1 MNEHERMFMQYF
13 LDKFGLD
20 PNRVKEKLEEVVSAI
35 ASTHQQTSIQIG
47 ELKMALV
54 KVQEEDLVAL
64 KTLAEESNA
73 KVDAVAAS
81 LTEIDG
87 DISELQAKID
97 ELLSEAE
104 SPLAA
109 EVKTMAEALKVKIES
124 VGAAASA
131 VAAKVPEPVVVE
143 PAPEPEPPVVE

>member
-20 PNRVKEKLEEVVSAI
+20 PNRIMEQLEEVVSAI

-64 KTLAEESNA
+64 KAIAEESNA

-81 LTEIDG
+81 LAEIDG
-87 DISELQAKID
+87 DINELQAKID

-109 EVKTMAEALKVKIES
+109 EVKTMAEALKAKIEN
-124 VGAAASA
+124 VGATASA
-131 VAAKVPEPVVVE
+131 VAAKVPEPVVE

>member
-13 LDKFGLD
+13 LDRFGLD

-124 VGAAASA
+124 VGATAST
-131 VAAKVPEPVVVE
+131 VAAKVPEPVVE
-143 PAPEPEPPVVE
+143 PAPEPEPPVAQ